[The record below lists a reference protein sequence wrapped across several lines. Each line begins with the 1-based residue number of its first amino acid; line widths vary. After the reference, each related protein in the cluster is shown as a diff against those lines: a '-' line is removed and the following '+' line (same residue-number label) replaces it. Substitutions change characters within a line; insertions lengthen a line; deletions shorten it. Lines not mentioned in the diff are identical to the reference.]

1 MGRVSTQLSQ
11 AVSSAAGAA
20 PELPPRQSGQARATP
35 RERLS
40 MIFFNFALE
49 MTFCVEID
57 RNVS

>member
-40 MIFFNFALE
+40 MIFFNFSLE
-49 MTFCVEID
+49 MTFL
-57 RNVS
+57 RGN